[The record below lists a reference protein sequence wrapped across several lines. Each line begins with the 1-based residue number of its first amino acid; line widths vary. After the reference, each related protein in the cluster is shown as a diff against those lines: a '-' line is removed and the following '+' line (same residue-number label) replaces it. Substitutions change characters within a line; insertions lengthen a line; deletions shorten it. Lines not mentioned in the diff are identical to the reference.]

1 MNNDDID
8 DNDNNKTPLSD
19 CFSQRFQRVSPFHRS
34 FGGPQNRL
42 ARMLD
47 PPSGRLSVARERL
60 KRCVVSLQN
69 EDFSNHL
76 RVLKKFHPWISQVHF
91 EDEETESTAQN
102 SYNRRESAYLRDH
115 LPEAFRRAIARFNDV
130 DMVLYEQGVEQFY
143 QQVTLARKTQVTLPA
158 SHLVPSKI
166 TLPAKDWESTWPF
179 FQQQLPTTFFMRRV
193 LRCKITR
200 LASQCARLIGT
211 SMPDGVPGWWLF
223 SNIFL
228 EFSPRKIGEDE
239 PILTKKCFKL
249 VVGST
254 TRWIICSNKTW
265 WKSFFRL

>member
-1 MNNDDID
+1 MTMILIT
-8 DNDNNKTPLSD
+8 KKPFQIVF
-19 CFSQRFQRVSPFHRS
+19 FSEVSEVSPMHRS

-115 LPEAFRRAIARFNDV
+115 LPEAFRLAIARFNDV

-143 QQVTLARKTQVTLPA
+143 QQVTLARKSTVTLPA

-211 SMPDGVPGWWLF
+211 SMPDGVSGWWLF
-223 SNIFL
+223 SNMFFGIFT
-228 EFSPRKIGEDE
+228 PQNWG
-239 PILTKKCFKL
+239 
-249 VVGST
+249 
-254 TRWIICSNKTW
+254 RWTH
-265 WKSFFRL
+265 FD

>member
-1 MNNDDID
+1 MTMILA
-8 DNDNNKTPLSD
+8 KPPFILFFTLRG
-19 CFSQRFQRVSPFHRS
+19 FSPFHRS

-47 PPSGRLSVARERL
+47 PPIGRLSVASERL

-102 SYNRRESAYLRDH
+102 SYNRRESAHLRDH
-115 LPEAFRRAIARFNDV
+115 LPEAFRRAIARFNDI

-143 QQVTLARKTQVTLPA
+143 QQVTLARKSTVTLPA
-158 SHLVPSKI
+158 SHLVPALI

-179 FQQQLPTTFFMRRV
+179 FQEQLPTTFFMRRV

-211 SMPDGVPGWWLF
+211 SMPDGVAGWWLF
-223 SNIFL
+223 SNFSNIFL
-228 EFSPRKIGEDE
+228 LSGNWGKISQFDQICGLVQPPGGLYAPTRLGGNHSAGHE
-239 PILTKKCFKL
+239 PGILQI
-249 VVGST
+249 T
-254 TRWIICSNKTW
+254 T
-265 WKSFFRL
+265 